1 MTVSET
7 LARVDTL
14 CPNTRSTA
22 EKLAWLSSLDG
33 QVAIFLGGYE
43 EDDFRLGGNP
53 HLPASST
60 ASGPTSKMCLPTT
73 GEGLGNGIGRSLPY
87 REGDMNAELLVPF
100 PFDELYVHYL
110 HAQIMYAMGEF
121 SKYENALV
129 QFNSLMQAYR
139 IDYHQ
144 THMPRR
150 VRKRV
155 L

>member
-1 MTVSET
+1 MTVSEA

-22 EKLAWLSSLDG
+22 EKLAWLSGLDG
-33 QVAIFLGGYE
+33 QVTIFLGGYE
-43 EDDFRLGGNP
+43 EDDFRLDGNP

-60 ASGPTSKMCLPTT
+60 ASGPHSPT
-73 GEGLGNGIGRSLPY
+73 GEGLGNGMGRTLPY

-144 THMPRR
+144 THRPRR

>member
-1 MTVSET
+1 MTVSEA

-43 EDDFRLGGNP
+43 GN
-53 HLPASST
+53 LRDV
-60 ASGPTSKMCLPTT
+60 
-73 GEGLGNGIGRSLPY
+73 EGAVPY